1 MIFRF
6 NFVSSFLIQQEM
18 PTVIYFVN
26 NSSCFSG
33 GGLNLS
39 AISEVDKTI
48 FKKDCQR
55 EIVRQERASQ
65 FPEWEL

>member
-6 NFVSSFLIQQEM
+6 NFVSSFLIQQKM

-26 NSSCFSG
+26 NSSYFSG

-55 EIVRQERASQ
+55 EIVRRERASQ